1 MEEKETYTKNSAE
14 DNTGT
19 ESAENGRSG
28 GHILRNVAL
37 VFLIIFLV
45 MGSVAAYGVIA
56 SVNKVE
62 QNVMG
67 PVEDL
72 VRSLFVPATP
82 VYIPSPTTIVLQ
94 INDLTRLE
102 TASIELEKV
111 VTAERNTDALWGV
124 LGESM
129 VFVAQGKVVAGV
141 DFSEMTVEDIQV
153 YGPDTVMIHLP
164 AAQTFD
170 DLPAL
175 DTERSYVANRNTGLL
190 ARPEKD
196 LETEV
201 RQLAEIEIRAAA
213 KDSNVLDIANTN
225 AQNYM
230 SDFLMGL
237 GFTNITF
244 TDEAPPPPNEEYV
257 QEVPKGYVLV
267 TATPESEQ

>member
-1 MEEKETYTKNSAE
+1 MTEKEKY
-14 DNTGT
+14 T
-19 ESAENGRSG
+19 ESSSG
-28 GHILRNVAL
+28 SNILRNVML
-37 VFLIIFLV
+37 VLLIIFLAI
-45 MGSVAAYGVIA
+45 GSVAAYGVIV
-56 SVNKVE
+56 STNKVNNE
-62 QNVMG
+62 IVG

-72 VRSLFVPATP
+72 VRSLIVPATP
-82 VYIPSPTTIVLQ
+82 VYIPNPTTIVLQ

-124 LGESM
+124 LGESL

-141 DFSEMTVEDIQV
+141 DFSEMTVDDIQV

-164 AAQTFD
+164 PAKTFD

-196 LETEV
+196 LETEA
-201 RQLAEIEIRAAA
+201 RRLAEIEIRAAA
-213 KDSNVLDIANTN
+213 KESGVVELANTN

-230 SDFLMGL
+230 RDFLMGL

-244 TDEAPPPPNEEYV
+244 TEEPPPPPEEEYV

-267 TATPESEQ
+267 TATPEAER

>member
-1 MEEKETYTKNSAE
+1 MEEKETYTKKSSN
-14 DNTGT
+14 DNAIAKGSTT
-19 ESAENGRSG
+19 SHSG
-28 GHILRNVAL
+28 GNTWRNIAL

-72 VRSLFVPATP
+72 VRSLIVPATA
-82 VYIPSPTTIVLQ
+82 VYIPSPTTIVTQ
-94 INDLTRLE
+94 INDLSRLE

-129 VFVAQGKVVAGV
+129 VFVAHGKVVAGV

-164 AAQTFD
+164 AAKTFE

-175 DTERSYVANRNTGLL
+175 DTDRSYVANRNTGLL

-201 RQLAEIEIRAAA
+201 RQLAESEIRIAANE
-213 KDSNVLDIANTN
+213 SGVVELANTN

-230 SDFLMGL
+230 RDFLTSL
-237 GFTNITF
+237 GFTNVTF
-244 TDEAPPPPNEEYV
+244 TEETPPPPDKEYV

-267 TATPESEQ
+267 TATPESQ

>member
-1 MEEKETYTKNSAE
+1 MEKMEKMEQEETTNNNSGAF
-14 DNTGT
+14 
-19 ESAENGRSG
+19 
-28 GHILRNVAL
+28 LRNFAL
-37 VFLIIFLV
+37 LLLIVFLV

-56 SVNKVE
+56 SVNKVD
-62 QNVMG
+62 QQVMQ
-67 PVEDL
+67 PVSDL
-72 VRSLFVPATP
+72 VRSLIVPATP
-82 VYIPSPTTIVLQ
+82 VYIPSPITIVTQ
-94 INDLTRLE
+94 INDLSRLE
-102 TASIELEKV
+102 TASMDMEKV

-129 VFVAQGKVVAGV
+129 VFVAHGKVVAGV
-141 DFSEMTVEDIQV
+141 DFSEMTVDDIQV

-164 AAQTFD
+164 AAKTFD

-201 RQLAEIEIRAAA
+201 RQLAEVEIRKAA
-213 KDSNVLDIANTN
+213 KESNLVELANTN

-230 SDFLMGL
+230 RDFLTGL
-237 GFTNITF
+237 GFTNVTF
-244 TDEAPPPPNEEYV
+244 TDTTPPPPDQDYV

-267 TATPESEQ
+267 TATPESQ

>member
-1 MEEKETYTKNSAE
+1 MTEKEEFTKS
-14 DNTGT
+14 
-19 ESAENGRSG
+19 SSG
-28 GHILRNVAL
+28 SNILRNVTL
-37 VFLIIFLV
+37 VLLIIFLAI
-45 MGSVAAYGVIA
+45 GSVAAYGVIA
-56 SVNKVE
+56 STNKVNNE
-62 QNVMG
+62 IVG

-72 VRSLFVPATP
+72 VRSLIVPATP
-82 VYIPSPTTIVLQ
+82 VYIPNPTTIVLQ

-124 LGESM
+124 LGESL

-164 AAQTFD
+164 EAKTFD

-196 LETEV
+196 LETEA
-201 RQLAEIEIRAAA
+201 RRLAEVEIRAAA
-213 KDSNVLDIANTN
+213 QDSGVVELANTN

-230 SDFLMGL
+230 RDFLLGL
-237 GFTNITF
+237 GFTNVTF
-244 TDEAPPPPNEEYV
+244 TEEAPPPPEEEYV
-257 QEVPKGYVLV
+257 QEVPKGYMLV